1 MVFEFLRNAG
11 AFIVALGILVAVHE
25 WGHYYVARLCGVY
38 VKRFSIGFG
47 KPLWRKQDSN
57 GTEFVVAAIPLGG
70 YVRMLDERVDDVPAE
85 LSSQAFN
92 RQSVAK
98 RMAIIAA
105 GPGVNFIFAAIALYA
120 MFLIGIS
127 TVKPVIGDIAPQSIA
142 ANAGLAAGD
151 EIIQVGSRH
160 TPDWEA
166 VNFELISH
174 VGDSSMAVTVK
185 NANGVTQQRELLIDG
200 WNFDSDSESPL
211 RSVGITPF
219 TPAAT
224 LNVAFVGEG
233 SAAKSAGVQ
242 VGDTIVALNGETVAD
257 WQSLV
262 AFVKDNPGEHVTLSV
277 NRAGQTYDLSA
288 TIGRRDTPE
297 GQDGYLGV
305 SPYAE
310 AWPEGYVFTH
320 QYGVFEALGKAVDKT
335 WRLMTLIIEM
345 IGKLVTGDVSVKN
358 LSGPI
363 SIAQGAG
370 SSAGYGLVYFL
381 SFLALISVNL
391 GIVNLLPLPMLDG
404 GHLMYFTIE
413 WLTGKPV
420 SEEIQEWGFKIGA
433 MLLFTIM
440 SIAIFN
446 DITRL
451 S

>member
-1 MVFEFLRNAG
+1 MFEFLRNAG
-11 AFIVALGILVAVHE
+11 AFIIALGILVAVHE
-25 WGHYYVARLCGVY
+25 WGHYYIARLCGVY

-47 KPLWRKQDSN
+47 KPIWSKVDKH
-57 GTEFVVAAIPLGG
+57 GTEFALAAIPLGG
-70 YVRMLDERVDDVPAE
+70 YVRMLDERVDEVPPEMA
-85 LSSQAFN
+85 SQAFN
-92 RQSVAK
+92 NKSVGK

-127 TVKPVIGDIAPQSIA
+127 TIKPVIGEVSPDSIA
-142 ANAGLAAGD
+142 AQAGLTGNM
-151 EIIQVGSRH
+151 EIIAVGSRE

-166 VNFELISH
+166 VNLELMSYI
-174 VGDSSMAVTVK
+174 GQESMPVTVVSESDS
-185 NANGVTQQRELLIDG
+185 ARQRVLDIAG
-200 WNFDSDSESPL
+200 WNFDPDSESPL
-211 RSVGITPF
+211 RSLGISPF
-219 TPAAT
+219 RPGAT
-224 LNVAFVGEG
+224 LTVAYVAEQT
-233 SAAKSAGVQ
+233 AASEAGLQ
-242 VGDTIVALNGETVAD
+242 QNDEIVALDGQPVTAWED
-257 WQSLV
+257 LV
-262 AFVKDNPGEHVTLSV
+262 AQIKNRPGEQVEIRV

-320 QYGVFEALGKAVDKT
+320 QYGVFEAMGKAVDKT
-335 WRLMTLIIEM
+335 WRLMTLSIEM

>member
-1 MVFEFLRNAG
+1 MFEFLRNAG
-11 AFIVALGILVAVHE
+11 AFIIALGILVAVHE

-47 KPLWRKQDSN
+47 KPIWSKVDKH
-57 GTEFVVAAIPLGG
+57 GTEFALAAIPLGG
-70 YVRMLDERVDDVPAE
+70 YVRMLDERVDEVPPE
-85 LSSQAFN
+85 LASQAFN
-92 RQSVAK
+92 NKSVGK

-105 GPGVNFIFAAIALYA
+105 GPGVNFIFAAIALYV

-127 TVKPVIGDIAPQSIA
+127 TIKPVIGEVSPDSIA
-142 ANAGLAAGD
+142 AKAGLAGNM
-151 EIIQVGSRH
+151 EIIAVGSRE

-166 VNFELISH
+166 VNLELMSYI
-174 VGDSSMAVTVK
+174 GQQSMPVTVVSQSDS
-185 NANGVTQQRELLIDG
+185 ARQRVLDIAG
-200 WNFDSDSESPL
+200 WNFDPDSESPL
-211 RSVGITPF
+211 RSLGISPF
-219 TPAAT
+219 RPGAT
-224 LNVAFVGEG
+224 LTVAYVAEQT
-233 SAAKSAGVQ
+233 AASQAGLQ
-242 VGDTIVALNGETVAD
+242 QNDEIVALDGQPVTAWED
-257 WQSLV
+257 LV
-262 AFVKDNPGEHVTLSV
+262 AQIKNRPGEQVEIRV

-305 SPYAE
+305 SPFAE
-310 AWPEGYVFTH
+310 PWPEGYVFTH
-320 QYGVFEALGKAVDKT
+320 QYGLLEAVGKAVDKT
-335 WRLMTLIIEM
+335 WRLMTLSVEM
-345 IGKLVTGDVSVKN
+345 IGKLITGDVSVKN

-363 SIAQGAG
+363 AIAQGAG
-370 SSAGYGLVYFL
+370 NSAGYGLVYFL

-413 WLTGKPV
+413 WITGRPV
-420 SEEIQEWGFKIGA
+420 PEEVQEWGFRIGA

-440 SIAIFN
+440 SIAIIN

>member
-1 MVFEFLRNAG
+1 MFEFLRNAG
-11 AFIVALGILVAVHE
+11 AFIIALGILVAVHE

-47 KPLWRKQDSN
+47 KPIWSKVDKH
-57 GTEFVVAAIPLGG
+57 GTEFALAAIPLGG
-70 YVRMLDERVDDVPAE
+70 YVRMLDERVDEVPPE
-85 LSSQAFN
+85 LASQAFN
-92 RQSVAK
+92 NKSVGK

-105 GPGVNFIFAAIALYA
+105 GPGVNFIFAAIALYV

-127 TVKPVIGDIAPQSIA
+127 TIKPVIGEVSPDSIA
-142 ANAGLAAGD
+142 AKAGLAGNM
-151 EIIQVGSRH
+151 EIIAVGSRE

-166 VNFELISH
+166 VNLELMSYI
-174 VGDSSMAVTVK
+174 GQQSMPVTVVSQSDS
-185 NANGVTQQRELLIDG
+185 ARQRVLDIAG
-200 WNFDSDSESPL
+200 WNFDPDSESPL
-211 RSVGITPF
+211 RSLGISPF
-219 TPAAT
+219 RPGAT
-224 LNVAFVGEG
+224 LTVAYVAEQT
-233 SAAKSAGVQ
+233 AASQAGLQ
-242 VGDTIVALNGETVAD
+242 QNDEIVALDGQPVTAWED
-257 WQSLV
+257 LV
-262 AFVKDNPGEHVTLSV
+262 AQIKNRPGEQVEIRV

-305 SPYAE
+305 SPFAE

-320 QYGVFEALGKAVDKT
+320 QYGLLEAVGKAVDKT
-335 WRLMTLIIEM
+335 WRLMTLSVEM
-345 IGKLVTGDVSVKN
+345 IGKLITGDVSVKN

-363 SIAQGAG
+363 AIAQGAG
-370 SSAGYGLVYFL
+370 NSAGYGLVYFL

-413 WLTGKPV
+413 WITGRPV
-420 SEEIQEWGFKIGA
+420 PEEVQEWGFRIGA

>member
-1 MVFEFLRNAG
+1 MFEFLRNAG
-11 AFIVALGILVAVHE
+11 AFIIALGILVAVHE
-25 WGHYYVARLCGVY
+25 WGHYYIARLCGVY

-47 KPLWRKQDSN
+47 KPIWSKVDKH
-57 GTEFVVAAIPLGG
+57 GTEFALAAIPLGG
-70 YVRMLDERVDDVPAE
+70 YVRMLDERVDEVPPEMA
-85 LSSQAFN
+85 SQAFN
-92 RQSVAK
+92 NKSVGK

-105 GPGVNFIFAAIALYA
+105 GPGVNFIFAAIALYV

-127 TVKPVIGDIAPQSIA
+127 TIKPVIGEVSPDSIA
-142 ANAGLAAGD
+142 GRAGLTSNM
-151 EIIQVGSRH
+151 EIIAVGSRE

-166 VNFELISH
+166 VNMELMSYI
-174 VGDSSMAVTVK
+174 GQESMPVTVVSESDS
-185 NANGVTQQRELLIDG
+185 ARQRVLDIAG
-200 WNFDSDSESPL
+200 WNFDPDLESPL
-211 RSVGITPF
+211 RSLGISPF
-219 TPAAT
+219 RPGAT
-224 LNVAFVGEG
+224 LTVAYVAEQT
-233 SAAKSAGVQ
+233 AASEAGLQQNDV
-242 VGDTIVALNGETVAD
+242 IVALDGQPVAAWED
-257 WQSLV
+257 LV
-262 AFVKDNPGEHVTLSV
+262 AQIKNRPGEQVEIRV

-305 SPYAE
+305 SPFAKP
-310 AWPEGYVFTH
+310 WPEGYVFTH
-320 QYGVFEALGKAVDKT
+320 QYGLLEAVGKAVDKT
-335 WRLMTLIIEM
+335 WRLMTLSVEM
-345 IGKLVTGDVSVKN
+345 IGKLITGDVSVKN

-363 SIAQGAG
+363 AIAQGAG
-370 SSAGYGLVYFL
+370 NSAGYGLVYFL

-413 WLTGKPV
+413 WITGRPV
-420 SEEIQEWGFKIGA
+420 PEEVQEWGFRIGA

>member
-1 MVFEFLRNAG
+1 MFEFLRNAG
-11 AFIVALGILVAVHE
+11 AFIIALGILVAVHE
-25 WGHYYVARLCGVY
+25 WGHYYIARLCGVY

-47 KPLWRKQDSN
+47 KPIWSKVDKH
-57 GTEFVVAAIPLGG
+57 GTEFALAAIPLGG
-70 YVRMLDERVDDVPAE
+70 YVRMLDERVDEVPPEMA
-85 LSSQAFN
+85 SQAFN
-92 RQSVAK
+92 NKSVGK

-127 TVKPVIGDIAPQSIA
+127 TIKPVIGEVSPDSIA
-142 ANAGLAAGD
+142 AQAGLTGNM
-151 EIIQVGSRH
+151 EIIAVGSRE

-166 VNFELISH
+166 VNLELMSYI
-174 VGDSSMAVTVK
+174 GQESMPVTVVSESDS
-185 NANGVTQQRELLIDG
+185 ARQRVLDIAG
-200 WNFDSDSESPL
+200 WNFDPDLESPL
-211 RSVGITPF
+211 RSLGISPF
-219 TPAAT
+219 RPGAT
-224 LNVAFVGEG
+224 LTVAYVAEQT
-233 SAAKSAGVQ
+233 AASEAGLQQNDV
-242 VGDTIVALNGETVAD
+242 IVALDGQPVAAWED
-257 WQSLV
+257 LV
-262 AFVKDNPGEHVTLSV
+262 AQIKNRPGEQVEIRV

-305 SPYAE
+305 SPFAKP
-310 AWPEGYVFTH
+310 WPEGYVFTH
-320 QYGVFEALGKAVDKT
+320 QYGLLEAVGKAVDKT
-335 WRLMTLIIEM
+335 WRLMTLSVEM
-345 IGKLVTGDVSVKN
+345 IGKLITGDVSVKN

-363 SIAQGAG
+363 AIAQGAG
-370 SSAGYGLVYFL
+370 NSAGYGLVYFL

-413 WLTGKPV
+413 WITGRPV
-420 SEEIQEWGFKIGA
+420 PEEVQEWGFRIGA

>member
-1 MVFEFLRNAG
+1 VFEFLRNAG
-11 AFIVALGILVAVHE
+11 AFIIALGILVAVHE
-25 WGHYYVARLCGVY
+25 WGHYYIARLCGVY

-47 KPLWRKQDSN
+47 KPIWSKVDKH
-57 GTEFVVAAIPLGG
+57 GTEFALAAIPLGG
-70 YVRMLDERVDDVPAE
+70 YVRMLDERVDEVPPE
-85 LSSQAFN
+85 LASQAFN
-92 RQSVAK
+92 NKSVGK

-105 GPGVNFIFAAIALYA
+105 GPGVNFIFAAIALYV

-127 TVKPVIGDIAPQSIA
+127 TIKPVIGEVSPDSIA
-142 ANAGLAAGD
+142 AKAGLAGNM
-151 EIIQVGSRH
+151 EIIAVGSRE

-166 VNFELISH
+166 VNLELMSYI
-174 VGDSSMAVTVK
+174 GQQSMPVTVVSQSDS
-185 NANGVTQQRELLIDG
+185 ARQRVLDIAG
-200 WNFDSDSESPL
+200 WNFDPDSESPL
-211 RSVGITPF
+211 RSLGISPF
-219 TPAAT
+219 RPGAT
-224 LNVAFVGEG
+224 LTVAYVAEQT
-233 SAAKSAGVQ
+233 AASQAGLQ
-242 VGDTIVALNGETVAD
+242 QNDEIVALDGQPVTAWED
-257 WQSLV
+257 LV
-262 AFVKDNPGEHVTLSV
+262 AQIKNRPGEQVEIRV

-305 SPYAE
+305 SPFAE
-310 AWPEGYVFTH
+310 PWPEGYVFTH
-320 QYGVFEALGKAVDKT
+320 QYGLLEAVGKAVDKT
-335 WRLMTLIIEM
+335 WRLMTLSVEM
-345 IGKLVTGDVSVKN
+345 IGKLITGDVSVKN

-363 SIAQGAG
+363 AIAQGAG
-370 SSAGYGLVYFL
+370 NSAGYGLVYFL

-413 WLTGKPV
+413 WITGRPV
-420 SEEIQEWGFKIGA
+420 PEEVQEWGFRIGA

>member
-1 MVFEFLRNAG
+1 MFEFLRNAG
-11 AFIVALGILVAVHE
+11 AFIIALGILVAVHE

-47 KPLWRKQDSN
+47 KPIWSKVDKH
-57 GTEFVVAAIPLGG
+57 GTEFALAAIPLGG
-70 YVRMLDERVDDVPAE
+70 YVRMLDERVDEVPPE
-85 LSSQAFN
+85 LASQAFN
-92 RQSVAK
+92 NKSVGK

-105 GPGVNFIFAAIALYA
+105 GPGVNFIFAAIALYV

-127 TVKPVIGDIAPQSIA
+127 TIKPVIGEVSPDSIA
-142 ANAGLAAGD
+142 AKAGLAGNM
-151 EIIQVGSRH
+151 EIIAVGSRE

-166 VNFELISH
+166 VNLELMSYI
-174 VGDSSMAVTVK
+174 GQQSMPVTVVSQSDS
-185 NANGVTQQRELLIDG
+185 ARQRVLDIAG
-200 WNFDSDSESPL
+200 WNFDPDSESPL
-211 RSVGITPF
+211 RSLGISPF
-219 TPAAT
+219 RPGAT
-224 LNVAFVGEG
+224 LTVAYVAEQT
-233 SAAKSAGVQ
+233 AASEAGLQ
-242 VGDTIVALNGETVAD
+242 QNDEIVALDGQPVTA
-257 WQSLV
+257 WQDLV
-262 AFVKDNPGEHVTLSV
+262 AQIKHRPGEQVEIRV
-277 NRAGQTYDLSA
+277 NRAGQTYNLSA

-305 SPYAE
+305 SPFAE
-310 AWPEGYVFTH
+310 PWPEGYVFTH
-320 QYGVFEALGKAVDKT
+320 QYGLLEAVGKAVDKT
-335 WRLMTLIIEM
+335 WRLMTLSVEM
-345 IGKLVTGDVSVKN
+345 IGKLITGDVSVKN

-363 SIAQGAG
+363 AIAQGAG
-370 SSAGYGLVYFL
+370 NSAGYGLVYFL

-413 WLTGKPV
+413 WITGRPV
-420 SEEIQEWGFKIGA
+420 PEEVQEWGFRIGA

>member
-1 MVFEFLRNAG
+1 VFEFLRNAG
-11 AFIVALGILVAVHE
+11 AFIIALGILVAVHE
-25 WGHYYVARLCGVY
+25 WGHYYIARLCGVY

-47 KPLWRKQDSN
+47 KPIWSKVDKH
-57 GTEFVVAAIPLGG
+57 GTEFALAAIPLGG
-70 YVRMLDERVDDVPAE
+70 YVRMLDERVDEVPPE
-85 LSSQAFN
+85 LASQAFN
-92 RQSVAK
+92 NKSVGK

-105 GPGVNFIFAAIALYA
+105 GPGVNFIFAAIALYV

-127 TVKPVIGDIAPQSIA
+127 TIKPVIGEVSPDSIA
-142 ANAGLAAGD
+142 AKAGLAGNM
-151 EIIQVGSRH
+151 EIIAVGSRE

-166 VNFELISH
+166 VNLELMSYI
-174 VGDSSMAVTVK
+174 GQQSMPVTVVSQSDS
-185 NANGVTQQRELLIDG
+185 ARQRVLDIAG
-200 WNFDSDSESPL
+200 WNFDPDSESPL
-211 RSVGITPF
+211 RSLGISPF
-219 TPAAT
+219 RPGAT
-224 LNVAFVGEG
+224 LTVAYVAEQT
-233 SAAKSAGVQ
+233 AASQAGLQ
-242 VGDTIVALNGETVAD
+242 QNDEIVALDGQPVTAWED
-257 WQSLV
+257 LV
-262 AFVKDNPGEHVTLSV
+262 AQIKNRPGEQVEIRV

-305 SPYAE
+305 SPFAKP
-310 AWPEGYVFTH
+310 WPEGYVFTH
-320 QYGVFEALGKAVDKT
+320 QYGLLEAVGKAVDKT
-335 WRLMTLIIEM
+335 WRLMTLSVEM
-345 IGKLVTGDVSVKN
+345 IGKLITGDVSVKN

-363 SIAQGAG
+363 AIAQGAG
-370 SSAGYGLVYFL
+370 NSAGYGLVYFL

-413 WLTGKPV
+413 WITGRPV
-420 SEEIQEWGFKIGA
+420 PEEVQEWGFRIGA

>member
-1 MVFEFLRNAG
+1 MFEFLRNAG
-11 AFIVALGILVAVHE
+11 AFIIALGILVAVHE
-25 WGHYYVARLCGVY
+25 WGHYYIARLCGVY

-47 KPLWRKQDSN
+47 KPIWSKVDKH
-57 GTEFVVAAIPLGG
+57 GTEFALAAIPLGG
-70 YVRMLDERVDDVPAE
+70 YVRMLDERVDEVPPEMA
-85 LSSQAFN
+85 SQAFN
-92 RQSVAK
+92 NKSVGK

-127 TVKPVIGDIAPQSIA
+127 TIKPVIGEVSPDSIA
-142 ANAGLAAGD
+142 AQAGLTGNM
-151 EIIQVGSRH
+151 EIIAVGSRE

-166 VNFELISH
+166 VNLELMSYI
-174 VGDSSMAVTVK
+174 GQESMPVTVVSESDS
-185 NANGVTQQRELLIDG
+185 ARQRVLDIAG
-200 WNFDSDSESPL
+200 WNFDPDSESPL
-211 RSVGITPF
+211 RSLGISPF
-219 TPAAT
+219 RPGAT
-224 LNVAFVGEG
+224 LTVAYVAEQT
-233 SAAKSAGVQ
+233 AASEAGLQ
-242 VGDTIVALNGETVAD
+242 QNDEIVALDGQPVTAWED
-257 WQSLV
+257 LV
-262 AFVKDNPGEHVTLSV
+262 AQIKNRPGEQVEIRV

-305 SPYAE
+305 SPFAE
-310 AWPEGYVFTH
+310 PWPEGYVFTH
-320 QYGVFEALGKAVDKT
+320 QYGLLEAVGKAVDKT
-335 WRLMTLIIEM
+335 WRLMTLSVEM
-345 IGKLVTGDVSVKN
+345 IGKLITGDVSVKN

-363 SIAQGAG
+363 AIAQGAG
-370 SSAGYGLVYFL
+370 NSAGYGLVYFL

-413 WLTGKPV
+413 WITGRPV
-420 SEEIQEWGFKIGA
+420 PEEVQEWGFRIGA

-440 SIAIFN
+440 SIAIIN

>member
-1 MVFEFLRNAG
+1 MFEFLRNAG
-11 AFIVALGILVAVHE
+11 AFIIALGILVAVHE
-25 WGHYYVARLCGVY
+25 WGHYYIARLCGVY

-47 KPLWRKQDSN
+47 KPIWSKVDKH
-57 GTEFVVAAIPLGG
+57 GTEFALAAIPLGG
-70 YVRMLDERVDDVPAE
+70 YVRMLDERVDEVPPEMA
-85 LSSQAFN
+85 SQAFN
-92 RQSVAK
+92 NKSVGK

-127 TVKPVIGDIAPQSIA
+127 TIKPVIGEVSPDSIA
-142 ANAGLAAGD
+142 AQAGLTGNM
-151 EIIQVGSRH
+151 EIIAVGSRE

-166 VNFELISH
+166 VNLELMSYI
-174 VGDSSMAVTVK
+174 GQESMPVTVVSESDS
-185 NANGVTQQRELLIDG
+185 ARQRVLDIAG
-200 WNFDSDSESPL
+200 WNFDPDSESPL
-211 RSVGITPF
+211 RSLGISPF
-219 TPAAT
+219 RPGAT
-224 LNVAFVGEG
+224 LTVAYVAEQT
-233 SAAKSAGVQ
+233 AASEAGLQ
-242 VGDTIVALNGETVAD
+242 QNDEIVALDGQPVTAWED
-257 WQSLV
+257 LV
-262 AFVKDNPGEHVTLSV
+262 AQIKNRPGEQVEIRV

-305 SPYAE
+305 SPFAE
-310 AWPEGYVFTH
+310 PWPEGYVFTH
-320 QYGVFEALGKAVDKT
+320 QYGLLEAVGKAVDKT
-335 WRLMTLIIEM
+335 WRLMTLSVEM
-345 IGKLVTGDVSVKN
+345 IGKLITGDVSVKN

-363 SIAQGAG
+363 AIAQGAG
-370 SSAGYGLVYFL
+370 NSAGYGLVYFL

-413 WLTGKPV
+413 WITGRPV
-420 SEEIQEWGFKIGA
+420 PEEVQEWGFRIGA

>member
-1 MVFEFLRNAG
+1 MFEFLRNAG
-11 AFIVALGILVAVHE
+11 AFIIALGILVAVHE
-25 WGHYYVARLCGVY
+25 WGHYYIARLCGVY

-47 KPLWRKQDSN
+47 KPIWSKVDKH
-57 GTEFVVAAIPLGG
+57 GTEFALAAIPLGG
-70 YVRMLDERVDDVPAE
+70 YVRMLDERVDEVPPEMA
-85 LSSQAFN
+85 SQAFN
-92 RQSVAK
+92 NKSVGK

-105 GPGVNFIFAAIALYA
+105 GPGVNFIFAAIALYV

-127 TVKPVIGDIAPQSIA
+127 TIKPVIGEVSPDSIA
-142 ANAGLAAGD
+142 AKAGLAGNM
-151 EIIQVGSRH
+151 EIIAVGSRE

-166 VNFELISH
+166 VNLELMSYI
-174 VGDSSMAVTVK
+174 GQQSMPVTVVSQSDS
-185 NANGVTQQRELLIDG
+185 ARQRVLDIAG
-200 WNFDSDSESPL
+200 WNFDPDSESPL
-211 RSVGITPF
+211 RSLGISPF
-219 TPAAT
+219 RPGAT
-224 LNVAFVGEG
+224 LTVAYVAEQTAA
-233 SAAKSAGVQ
+233 SAAGLQ
-242 VGDTIVALNGETVAD
+242 QNDEIVALDGQPVTAWED
-257 WQSLV
+257 LV
-262 AFVKDNPGEHVTLSV
+262 AQIKNRPGEQVEIRV

-305 SPYAE
+305 SPFAE
-310 AWPEGYVFTH
+310 PWPEGYVFTH
-320 QYGVFEALGKAVDKT
+320 QYGLLEAVGKAVDKT
-335 WRLMTLIIEM
+335 WRLMTLSVEM
-345 IGKLVTGDVSVKN
+345 IGKLITGDVSVKN

-363 SIAQGAG
+363 AIAQGAG
-370 SSAGYGLVYFL
+370 NSAGYGLVYFL

-413 WLTGKPV
+413 WITGRPV
-420 SEEIQEWGFKIGA
+420 PEEVQEWGFRIGA

>member
-1 MVFEFLRNAG
+1 MFEFLRNAG

-25 WGHYYVARLCGVY
+25 WGHYYIARLCGVH

-47 KPLWRKQDSN
+47 KPIWSRVDKH
-57 GTEFVVAAIPLGG
+57 GTEFALAAIPLGG
-70 YVRMLDERVDDVPAE
+70 YVRMLDERVDEVPPE
-85 LSSQAFN
+85 LAPQAFN
-92 RQSVAK
+92 NQSVGK

-127 TVKPVIGDIAPQSIA
+127 TIKPVIGEISPDSIA
-142 ANAGLAAGD
+142 ARAGLTSNM
-151 EIIQVGSRH
+151 EIVAVGSRQ
-160 TPDWEA
+160 TEDWEA
-166 VNFELISH
+166 VNLELMSYI
-174 VGDSSMAVTVK
+174 GQDAIPVTVTS
-185 NANGVTQQRELLIDG
+185 ADDSPQQRILDIAG
-200 WNFDSDSESPL
+200 WNFDPDSESPL
-211 RSVGITPF
+211 RSLGIVPF
-219 TPAAT
+219 RPGAT
-224 LNVAFVGEG
+224 LNVAYVAEG
-233 SAAKSAGVQ
+233 SAASAAGLQQNDEV
-242 VGDTIVALNGETVAD
+242 VALDGQPVTAWED
-257 WQSLV
+257 LV
-262 AFVKDNPGEHVTLSV
+262 AQIKDRPGEDVVIKV

-305 SPYAE
+305 SPFAE
-310 AWPEGYVFTH
+310 PWPEGYVFTH
-320 QYGVFEALGKAVDKT
+320 QYGLLDALGKAVDKT
-335 WRLMTLIIEM
+335 WRLMTLSVEM

-363 SIAQGAG
+363 AIAQGAG
-370 SSAGYGLVYFL
+370 NSAGYGLVYFL

-413 WLTGKPV
+413 WLTGRPV
-420 SEEIQEWGFKIGA
+420 SEQVQEWGFRIGA